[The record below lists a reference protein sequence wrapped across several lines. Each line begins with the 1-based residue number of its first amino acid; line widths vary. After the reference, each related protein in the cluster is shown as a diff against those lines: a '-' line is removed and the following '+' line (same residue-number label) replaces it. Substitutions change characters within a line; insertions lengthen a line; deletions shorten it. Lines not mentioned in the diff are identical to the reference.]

1 MKKHIAEEL
10 PARKHTP
17 AAEAP
22 SSEKGGGE
30 AKKEG
35 GKTPE
40 KRVKQAIYDIRYRA
54 RREEL
59 PIRSAYSQYMQNS
72 SMSQQEKTMVK
83 QKLFGKGGV
92 QAEDFNI
99 EDLASSSVAN
109 ALFKVFVEGVEE
121 EQEPIRLT
129 YMEKLETSE
138 HKKYKVRVTGKDGRS
153 YVRYADRQKISEL
166 RANSNIE
173 SVEMTGYGE
182 PYEGEK
188 KKGEQTARAKAGKG
202 LDPVGKED
210 KDIDNDG
217 DHDKTDKYLLN
228 RRKVRGAAIGERSGV
243 KEEFLTD
250 ANDEALNPDANEKKI
265 DVMKG
270 KNTVKVNP
278 EAPGTQTGRS
288 NYGMQLAHYDME
300 GSFVVEKAVSKAQ
313 QKFMGM
319 VYATKKG
326 DMKAPSPEVAKA
338 AKSISSKEAKKY
350 AKTSHE
356 GLPTHK
362 EENEKKKCEPV
373 DKRSIPTAMNLAKN
387 KMRAMGLKMSYE
399 PEGELVDENLA
410 QMAAN
415 VTDALPWNR
424 NTKYTTQGKV
434 RKPGENVHGKQ
445 TGRGLNTSTASM
457 SASGTA
463 KTTRKPNPM
472 LQGGKVV
479 QKNSFEPEGE
489 IIDERRK
496 EDKVAGTPRKPRD
509 RAFEIVAK
517 SMGAGRLGVRPRGEK
532 KEPGKKPPVAGEY
545 GAPESPA
552 QKVTKRRAAAQRAQ
566 DMYKPRAGE
575 SD

>member
-10 PARKHTP
+10 PARKHSP
-17 AAEAP
+17 AEAP
-22 SSEKGGGE
+22 SSEKGGEEG
-30 AKKEG
+30 KKEG

-59 PIRSAYSQYMQNS
+59 PIRQAYSQYMQNS

-83 QKLFGKGGV
+83 QKLFGKAGV

-99 EDLASSSVAN
+99 EDLASSSLAN
-109 ALFKVFVEGVEE
+109 ALFKVFVEGVQE

-188 KKGEQTARAKAGKG
+188 KKGEQTARAKAGK
-202 LDPVGKED
+202 DY
-210 KDIDNDG
+210 DG
-217 DHDKTDKYLLN
+217 DG
-228 RRKVRGAAIGERSGV
+228 KVESGAKEYRGAVHNAIQRKKGGKPDGQDTSSV
-243 KEEFLTD
+243 KEEYIGEV
-250 ANDEALNPDANEKKI
+250 NDESSNPDANATKI

-278 EAPGTQTGRS
+278 EAPGSNSGKS

-319 VYATKKG
+319 VYAAKKG
-326 DMKAPSPEVAKA
+326 EMPASPEVAKA
-338 AKSISSKEAKKY
+338 AAGMSKKEAKKF
-350 AKTSHE
+350 ATTSHKGLPEKKTSM
-356 GLPTHK
+356 K
-362 EENEKKKCEPV
+362 EENVTQADKKAKKEMEEKDP
-373 DKRSIPTAMNLAKN
+373 RSIPTAVNLAKN
-387 KMRAMGLKMSYE
+387 YARAMGAKNPIVM
-399 PEGELVDENLA
+399 V
-410 QMAAN
+410 
-415 VTDALPWNR
+415 
-424 NTKYTTQGKV
+424 
-434 RKPGENVHGKQ
+434 
-445 TGRGLNTSTASM
+445 STEE
-457 SASGTA
+457 T
-463 KTTRKPNPM
+463 
-472 LQGGKVV
+472 
-479 QKNSFEPEGE
+479 E
-489 IIDERRK
+489 ILDERRREEK
-496 EDKVAGTPRKPRD
+496 GTPRKSRD
-509 RAFEIVAK
+509 SAIEMLRKMPSTRQGLMTRSGKTVAQHE
-517 SMGAGRLGVRPRGEK
+517 GERGVK
-532 KEPGKKPPVAGEY
+532 KTP
-545 GAPESPA
+545 GAPTSQGETTADRLSRRKA
-552 QKVTKRRAAAQRAQ
+552 QQASAEKRSQ

>member
-30 AKKEG
+30 EKKEG

-228 RRKVRGAAIGERSGV
+228 RRKVRGAAIDNKSGV

-278 EAPGTQTGRS
+278 EAPGTQNGRS
-288 NYGMQLAHYDME
+288 NYGMQLAHYDMQ

-319 VYATKKG
+319 VYAAKKG
-326 DMKAPSPEVAKA
+326 EMPASPEVAKA
-338 AKSISSKEAKKY
+338 AAGMSKKEAKKF
-350 AKTSHE
+350 AATTHK
-356 GLPTHK
+356 GLPEKKEMK
-362 EENEKKKCEPV
+362 EETVTQADKKVKKEMEEKDP
-373 DKRSIPTAMNLAKN
+373 RSIPTAVNLAKN
-387 KMRAMGLKMSYE
+387 YARAMGAKNPIVM
-399 PEGELVDENLA
+399 V
-410 QMAAN
+410 
-415 VTDALPWNR
+415 
-424 NTKYTTQGKV
+424 
-434 RKPGENVHGKQ
+434 
-445 TGRGLNTSTASM
+445 STEETEM
-457 SASGTA
+457 
-463 KTTRKPNPM
+463 
-472 LQGGKVV
+472 
-479 QKNSFEPEGE
+479 
-489 IIDERRK
+489 IDERARARK
-496 EDKVAGTPRKPRD
+496 GQSRPDPTSLSHRVMMDIRNRNKEGLMTRSGKTVAQHEAERGVSKKDRPQPTTSTPAD
-509 RAFEIVAK
+509 RLKAK
-517 SMGAGRLGVRPRGEK
+517 KS
-532 KEPGKKPPVAGEY
+532 
-545 GAPESPA
+545 
-552 QKVTKRRAAAQRAQ
+552 RAAADAQRAQ